1 MVCRDRQAG
10 EVDSTIDPVTARW
23 GEPAIIQN
31 QMMAGL
37 MISAVCVR

>member
-1 MVCRDRQAG
+1 MVCRDRRAG

-31 QMMAGL
+31 QMTAGS

>member
-1 MVCRDRQAG
+1 MVCRDGRTG
-10 EVDSTIDPVTARW
+10 EVDSMIDLVTARW

-31 QMMAGL
+31 QMMTGS